1 MQECGSRQLYC
12 MRGSVCV
19 CKAPAL
25 GPCLC
30 LEQRNCAGRRKPQAL
45 MELAVR
51 YPSAGSPVQGRC
63 RAPEG
68 VWGSGGGAAKG
79 RAAVVI
85 ARSSLGVCGEGAG
98 I

>member
-19 CKAPAL
+19 CKAPSL
-25 GPCLC
+25 WPRLC
-30 LEQRNCAGRRKPQAL
+30 VEQRNCAGRRKPGDL
-45 MELAVR
+45 MELGAR
-51 YPSAGSPVQGRC
+51 YPFPAVFQGRC
-63 RAPEG
+63 RAPLG
-68 VWGSGGGAAKG
+68 RLGSGGGKAKG

-85 ARSSLGVCGEGAG
+85 ARSSLGLCEEGAG